1 MPATPATF
9 SVLLITAAPPGHSS
23 EAGGAFTK
31 IDGRESLLRSTELF
45 LNRPQIKQIQM
56 TFVSDMLE
64 EAKRKYGGH
73 LGFSG
78 VKLVGAG
85 ATWTDQ
91 LAAGAEKISPE
102 VSHVIVHDAAR
113 PAVAYSDIDCLME
126 EAQKHPA
133 VTLTAP
139 LRTNLFEL
147 DEGGHPVA
155 YHMSTRFVHLLTPQ
169 AYTREKF
176 LEVAQRK
183 AEPHASEFYL
193 VKGSPLN
200 LRVGGGGDAGLVKT
214 MINML
219 PKPKLKAPSSPFEE
233 AQW

>member
-1 MPATPATF
+1 MAATF
-9 SVLLITAAPPGHSS
+9 SVLLITAAPPGHGS
-23 EAGGAFTK
+23 EAGGAFVK
-31 IDGRESLLRSTELF
+31 VDGRESLLRSAELF

-56 TFVSDMLE
+56 TFVSDMME

-85 ATWTDQ
+85 PKWVDHM
-91 LAAGAEKISPE
+91 AAGAEKISAD
-102 VSHVIVHDAAR
+102 VSHVILHDAAR
-113 PAVAYSDIDCLME
+113 PAVAYGDIDCLME
-126 EAQKHPA
+126 EAEKHPA

-139 LRTNLFEL
+139 LRTNLLEL
-147 DEGGHPVA
+147 GEAGQPVA

-169 AYTREKF
+169 AFAREKF
-176 LEVAQRK
+176 LELAKKK
-183 AEPHASEFYL
+183 ADPHASEFHL

-200 LRVGGGGDAGLVKT
+200 LRVGGGGDAGLIKT

-219 PKPKLKAPSSPFEE
+219 PKPKVKAPSSPFEE